1 MAQENSISISFSTAE
16 KDALTAALTS
26 IAAILNNK
34 CKSLTPTERQQYGR
48 VKYEKEVWIDKVKQ
62 HMSQNPTKVPAYI
75 DVAEYIRDYEAH
87 KLLNE
92 LITLMETQ
100 HHLMTDTNLL
110 LGYDL
115 DVNSL
120 MFYRSIKTSATNNDA
135 GARTI
140 YEDLKQQFTKGGVGR
155 KAATPTT

>member
-16 KDALTAALTS
+16 KDALTTAINS
-26 IAAILNNK
+26 IASILKDK
-34 CKSLTPTERQQYGR
+34 CKSLTPAERQQYGR
-48 VKYEKEVWIDKVKQ
+48 VKYEKEIWIDKVKQ
-62 HMSQNPTKVPAYI
+62 HIGQNPTKVPAYI
-75 DVAEYIRDYEAH
+75 DVPEYMRDYEAH

-100 HHLMTDTNLL
+100 HHLMIDTNLL

-120 MFYRSIKTSATNNDA
+120 MFYRSIKTSATNNDT

-140 YEDLKQQFTKGGVGR
+140 YEDLKQQFHGGGGK
-155 KAATPTT
+155 KATTPTA